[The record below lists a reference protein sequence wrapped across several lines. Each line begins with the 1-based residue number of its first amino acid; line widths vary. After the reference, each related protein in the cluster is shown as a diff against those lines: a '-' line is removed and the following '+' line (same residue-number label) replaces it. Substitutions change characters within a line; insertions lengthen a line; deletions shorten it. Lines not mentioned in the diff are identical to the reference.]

1 MKYKLTH
8 SHSLSFHAITIN
20 IYTAGGSGDEVYGFG
35 SGKRGQLGI
44 SKDKIKSISLPER
57 IYGFEGVTITSII
70 ASGDQSAA
78 LSGEYSKLPSCGMCI
93 FICSFKM
100 IHFL

>member
-1 MKYKLTH
+1 MQLP
-8 SHSLSFHAITIN
+8 L

-57 IYGFEGVTITSII
+57 IYGFEGATITSII

-78 LSGEYSKLPSCGMCI
+78 LSGECSKLSLLVACL
-93 FICSFKM
+93 FSFVALK
-100 IHFL
+100 